1 MTKSVISEKAKNSLR
16 MWLNDSYTFYDYF
29 KTRFQKKVEE
39 FGHEK
44 MKIEVQKFENMTQ
57 DLAQKCQVKYI
68 LQNQLPMSKKLYGV
82 DTLGYEIIGVKEHPQ
97 CQWMA

>member
-1 MTKSVISEKAKNSLR
+1 
-16 MWLNDSYTFYDYF
+16 
-29 KTRFQKKVEE
+29 
-39 FGHEK
+39 

-97 CQWMA
+97 CQWMAMDELKFIDILRDSQNQELNELHFE